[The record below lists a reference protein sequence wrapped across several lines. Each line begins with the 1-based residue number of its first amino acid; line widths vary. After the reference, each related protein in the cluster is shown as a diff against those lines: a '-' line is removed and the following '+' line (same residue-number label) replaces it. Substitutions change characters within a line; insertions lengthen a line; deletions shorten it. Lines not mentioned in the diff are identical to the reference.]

1 MADSGARRQCE
12 CERLRQELQATL
24 RDARALAQ
32 KHIKLREREEQL
44 RSENAEL
51 RSTVKLLQ
59 SALASANA
67 DLARAL
73 PLSSLSD
80 TTSTPIATRT
90 TAPMFNNKGGG
101 LVRDAVLRVSEP
113 THFAAP
119 EHVEPIA
126 VTTRPPRRRSI
137 VETLFGSGKSRHR
150 RRRSVARTV
159 KTPVD
164 ACAGESKRR
173 GPVLMTPEEA
183 KRVLGVAGTDSAD
196 GKNDSKDN
204 SDNKVAVD
212 GTDDDDD
219 DIDVVP
225 TRSELATIMAQ
236 ASENGMAGSAGA
248 RRPRSSWL
256 RRRRS
261 LPVNARVPV
270 PVPVA

>member
-126 VTTRPPRRRSI
+126 VTYFCSCSCDALLCDCTQMDDECWSDRTRPPRRRSI

-164 ACAGESKRR
+164 ACAGTPFYSRQQLR
-173 GPVLMTPEEA
+173 G
-183 KRVLGVAGTDSAD
+183 DS
-196 GKNDSKDN
+196 SC
-204 SDNKVAVD
+204 
-212 GTDDDDD
+212 
-219 DIDVVP
+219 
-225 TRSELATIMAQ
+225 LQ
-236 ASENGMAGSAGA
+236 GSRKGA
-248 RRPRSSWL
+248 ALSS
-256 RRRRS
+256 
-261 LPVNARVPV
+261 
-270 PVPVA
+270 